1 MKDAQRKLSK
11 RYGDAS
17 YEDFIKKGYLKEA
30 ILNYI
35 ALLGWSPS
43 SNKEIFTLEELAQ
56 EFDLKGISKSPSI
69 FDMDKLT
76 WMNAEYIRALEPQ
89 KFLALAKPYLD
100 EALGGGFD
108 YELIC
113 SLIQPRLETL
123 AQIPEKVAFL
133 KEMPDYDVSLYYHK
147 KMKTSAE
154 TSLPAL
160 LAAKDALSKL
170 NDFTIEGIHDT
181 LIPLASE
188 MGIKN
193 GQLLWPVRV
202 AISGVAVTPGGA
214 NEIACLLGKE
224 ETLRRLDISI
234 EKLKNM

>member
-1 MKDAQRKLSK
+1 MSSSARSYSRASSAARFREGGLLKDA
-11 RYGDAS
+11 G
-17 YEDFIKKGYLKEA
+17 
-30 ILNYI
+30 
-35 ALLGWSPS
+35 
-43 SNKEIFTLEELAQ
+43 
-56 EFDLKGISKSPSI
+56 
-69 FDMDKLT
+69 LT
-76 WMNAEYIRALEPQ
+76 
-89 KFLALAKPYLD
+89 
-100 EALGGGFD
+100 
-108 YELIC
+108 
-113 SLIQPRLETL
+113 
-123 AQIPEKVAFL
+123 
-133 KEMPDYDVSLYYHK
+133 SLYYHK

-170 NDFTIEGIHDT
+170 DDFSVQGIHDT

>member
-1 MKDAQRKLSK
+1 MC
-11 RYGDAS
+11 
-17 YEDFIKKGYLKEA
+17 I
-30 ILNYI
+30 
-35 ALLGWSPS
+35 P
-43 SNKEIFTLEELAQ
+43 
-56 EFDLKGISKSPSI
+56 
-69 FDMDKLT
+69 
-76 WMNAEYIRALEPQ
+76 
-89 KFLALAKPYLD
+89 
-100 EALGGGFD
+100 LGGGFD